1 MKFGYIARQ
10 KNIRRIIIIT
20 YNSISLENFD
30 LARILKFLP
39 GIILGLTV
47 HEFCHAWVA
56 HLCGDSTSKDQ
67 GRVTLNPL
75 KHIDLLG
82 FIFLIFAGFGWAK
95 PVQFNEQNLRD
106 PKTDVIKIALAGP
119 LSNAVLA
126 MVISILFSVY
136 SYVFPISNGFG
147 SQLVSEIF
155 LYTIYIN
162 WGLFIFNLIPL
173 PPLDGSHLL
182 FYPLRRYPVLYDS
195 LYKYG
200 SLLLFGL
207 LIATAVTKINFL
219 PIMPAIRFLAEG
231 FLSLV
236 GYR

>member
-1 MKFGYIARQ
+1 ME
-10 KNIRRIIIIT
+10 
-20 YNSISLENFD
+20 SFD
-30 LARILKFLP
+30 LARVLKFLP
-39 GIILGLTV
+39 GIVIGLTV

-82 FIFLIFAGFGWAK
+82 FVFLIFAGFGWAK
-95 PVQFNEQNLRD
+95 PVQFDERNLRN
-106 PKTDVIKIALAGP
+106 PKYDVIKIALAGP

-126 MVISILFSVY
+126 MILSVIFSIVSSFLPAYQTSGMQIL
-136 SYVFPISNGFG
+136 SEVFI
-147 SQLVSEIF
+147 
-155 LYTIYIN
+155 YAIYIN

-173 PPLDGSHLL
+173 PPLDGSHLI
-182 FYPLRRYPVLYDS
+182 FYQLRRFPALYDG

-207 LIATAVTKINFL
+207 LIATAITKINFL
-219 PIMPAIRFLAEG
+219 PIWPAIQFLGEG

-236 GYR
+236 GY

>member
-1 MKFGYIARQ
+1 M
-10 KNIRRIIIIT
+10 
-20 YNSISLENFD
+20 ENFD
-30 LARILKFLP
+30 LVRILKFLP

-47 HEFCHAWVA
+47 HEFSHALVA
-56 HLCGDSTSKDQ
+56 HMCGDSTSKDQ

-82 FIFLIFAGFGWAK
+82 FIMLIIAGFGWAK
-95 PVQFNEQNLRD
+95 PVQFQEQNLRN

-119 LSNAVLA
+119 LSNAVIA
-126 MVISILFSVY
+126 MILSFLFSILASVIPVY
-136 SYVFPISNGFG
+136 SSTTIQVVYEV
-147 SQLVSEIF
+147 LH
-155 LYTIYIN
+155 YAIYIN

-182 FYPLRRYPVLYDS
+182 FHQFRRFPVLYDG

-207 LIATAVTKINFL
+207 LIATTLTKINFL
-219 PIMPAIRFLAEG
+219 PIWPLIQFLGEG
-231 FLSLV
+231 FLTMV

>member
-1 MKFGYIARQ
+1 MG
-10 KNIRRIIIIT
+10 
-20 YNSISLENFD
+20 NFD
-30 LARILKFLP
+30 LLRVLKYLP

-82 FIFLIFAGFGWAK
+82 FIMLIFAGFGWAK
-95 PVQFNEQNLRD
+95 PVQFDENNLKN
-106 PKTDVIKIALAGP
+106 PKYDVIKIALAGP
-119 LSNAVLA
+119 LSNAVIA
-126 MVISILFSVY
+126 MLLSVIFSVITSFLPTY
-136 SYVFPISNGFG
+136 QSSGMQIM
-147 SQLVSEIF
+147 SEVF
-155 LYTIYIN
+155 LYAIYIN

-182 FYPLRRYPVLYDS
+182 FYQLRRFPAVYDA

-200 SLLLFGL
+200 SFLLFGL
-207 LIATAVTKINFL
+207 IIATMLTKINFL
-219 PIMPAIRFLAEG
+219 PIWPAIQFFGQG

-236 GYR
+236 GYHG